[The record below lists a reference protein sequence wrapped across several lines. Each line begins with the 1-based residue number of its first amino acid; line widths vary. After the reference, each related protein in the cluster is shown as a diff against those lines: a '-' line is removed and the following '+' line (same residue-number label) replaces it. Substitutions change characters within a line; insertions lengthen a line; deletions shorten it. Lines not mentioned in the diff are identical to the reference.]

1 MAENDR
7 EFWLEQ
13 RAGLLKQV
21 EAIERRYLPEMH
33 EERQEFRRWRDR
45 QRFEGRLEKKRV
57 AVT

>member
-1 MAENDR
+1 MDENER

-21 EAIERRYLPEMH
+21 EAIERRFLPDLH

-45 QRFEGRLEKKRV
+45 QRFSDRLEKKRL
-57 AVT
+57 ALT